1 MARKSKTTD
10 NTANDEQIARNLQ
23 NQFHQEMDQHASS
36 STWSNIHSILTPEDN
51 TTRTSIYHD
60 AQEDI
65 ECIIPVVNAIP
76 DNDVDTTAAT
86 PPTKKKVSLRDIS
99 FSTTS
104 TSPST
109 SMDESPLNNGPISID
124 EFIEEDAELA
134 RRLELEMRDERL
146 ARELRVSQE
155 FNVDI
160 IPTNES
166 DAELAMRLQREQE
179 LEQRRGLLRLR
190 RLPENIWGQHM
201 SPGLDPASWLPGWP
215 EGDPNLG
222 SVGEVNFWDMDGNY
236 HGLTL
241 QVLNNLEEGSDWHQ
255 YFDTSVIDWNDG
267 TPDAVNLYLR
277 YSAYD
282 ADCRAVRKAMKVCN
296 GNYGPTD
303 WRGVNQIL
311 LQDEY
316 IITSLAKMND
326 YYLEGT
332 NMAQKQYTM
341 CHELGHGLGL
351 GHTDENFY
359 NKDLGNCMDYTEKP
373 QNNMHPD
380 ESNFRKLEEMY
391 GNIDGTSVRPA
402 DTKVR
407 TRRVKV
413 SPKDEQTRKDE
424 FEMYSKYLSD
434 PIQVSTMDE
443 QQQIGDGWR
452 LLRKT
457 DTVEHHERDLGNG
470 YKIRTSILLAI

>member
-1 MARKSKTTD
+1 MASGQTITLLYKLLRLGYFTTMARKSKTTD

-23 NQFHQEMDQHASS
+23 NQFHQEMEQHASS

-86 PPTKKKVSLRDIS
+86 PPSKKKVSLRDIS

-166 DAELAMRLQREQE
+166 DAEMARRLQREQE

-190 RLPENIWGQHM
+190 RLPENSTLMQKVLYYGSRVLSFVLIICLSYAVFMLVWGQHM
-201 SPGLDPASWLPGWP
+201 SPGLDPASW
-215 EGDPNLG
+215 
-222 SVGEVNFWDMDGNY
+222 
-236 HGLTL
+236 
-241 QVLNNLEEGSDWHQ
+241 
-255 YFDTSVIDWNDG
+255 
-267 TPDAVNLYLR
+267 
-277 YSAYD
+277 
-282 ADCRAVRKAMKVCN
+282 
-296 GNYGPTD
+296 
-303 WRGVNQIL
+303 
-311 LQDEY
+311 
-316 IITSLAKMND
+316 
-326 YYLEGT
+326 
-332 NMAQKQYTM
+332 
-341 CHELGHGLGL
+341 
-351 GHTDENFY
+351 
-359 NKDLGNCMDYTEKP
+359 
-373 QNNMHPD
+373 
-380 ESNFRKLEEMY
+380 
-391 GNIDGTSVRPA
+391 
-402 DTKVR
+402 
-407 TRRVKV
+407 
-413 SPKDEQTRKDE
+413 
-424 FEMYSKYLSD
+424 
-434 PIQVSTMDE
+434 
-443 QQQIGDGWR
+443 
-452 LLRKT
+452 
-457 DTVEHHERDLGNG
+457 
-470 YKIRTSILLAI
+470 